1 MCIATVTKSYL
12 MKNGCISILATKLL
26 NKIWLFLSFDYGEL
40 CCICILVIE
49 IFDEVWLQCTL
60 VTKYSYSLH

>member
-1 MCIATVTKSYL
+1 MHRHSYQEL
-12 MKNGCISILATKLL
+12 FDEEWLYFYFGYKAIL

-60 VTKYSYSLH
+60 VTKYGYSLH